1 MEKHTHDETLR
12 TASPKITALSWGNL
26 EVEGQGSFKDAKLW
40 PGGARAWDWRETG
53 TEHDPGIQLAD
64 VEELLERGSRVVILS
79 RGMNERLQVRRETVA
94 KLEERGVR
102 VEVLQTEEA
111 VRRYNALAGD
121 EPVGALIHS
130 TC

>member
-111 VRRYNALAGD
+111 VRRYNALARD